1 MSILYGNRQII
12 ITDMAYVYRNN
23 EGKIIATSTAE
34 NFGEGW
40 LFIEDDAKEYIEYLE
55 QILIKNAP
63 FRESDLQLARVLE
76 DLINILT
83 ERDVIRFTDFP
94 PAAQKRLNDR
104 QLMRKKTQL
113 SALIDE
119 NLFKI

>member
-1 MSILYGNRQII
+1 
-12 ITDMAYVYRNN
+12 MAYVYRNI
-23 EGKIIATSTAE
+23 EGKIIASSPAE
-34 NFGEGW
+34 NFGDGW
-40 LFIEDDAKEYIEYLE
+40 LFIEDDAKEYVEYLE
-55 QILIKNAP
+55 HILIKNAP

-83 ERDVIRFTDFP
+83 VRDVIRFTDFP
-94 PAAQKRLNDR
+94 PAAQKRLNER

-113 SALIDE
+113 STLIDE

>member
-1 MSILYGNRQII
+1 
-12 ITDMAYVYRNN
+12 MAYVYRNN
-23 EGKIIATSTAE
+23 EGKIIASSPAE
-34 NFGEGW
+34 NFGDGW
-40 LFIEDDAKEYIEYLE
+40 TFIEDDAKEYVEYLE
-55 QILIKNAP
+55 HILIKNAP

-83 ERDVIRFTDFP
+83 ERDVIRFTDVP

-113 SALIDE
+113 STLIDE

>member
-1 MSILYGNRQII
+1 
-12 ITDMAYVYRNN
+12 MAYVYRNN
-23 EGKIIATSTAE
+23 EGKIVANSTVE
-34 NFGEGW
+34 ISGEGW
-40 LFIEDDAKEYIEYLE
+40 TYIESDSKEYIEYLE
-55 QILIKNAP
+55 NILIKNSP

-76 DLINILT
+76 DLINILI

-113 SALIDE
+113 STLLDDGV
-119 NLFKI
+119 FKI

>member
-1 MSILYGNRQII
+1 MGILYGNRWNY

-34 NFGEGW
+34 HFGEGW
-40 LFIEDDAKEYIEYLE
+40 DFIEDDAKEYIEYLE

-113 SALIDE
+113 SALVDE
-119 NLFKI
+119 TVFKI

>member
-1 MSILYGNRQII
+1 MGIFFGNRQID

-34 NFGEGW
+34 HFGEGW
-40 LFIEDDAKEYIEYLE
+40 TFIEDDAKEYIEYLE

-94 PAAQKRLNDR
+94 PAAQKRLTDR

-113 SALIDE
+113 STLIDE
-119 NLFKI
+119 TVFKI